1 MNIDKVKVRIRKDSF
16 YICPRLPP
24 TTLLPPLPRVA
35 ELTPSL
41 AFPGFFPLAA
51 ILYLQRTEAVVGI
64 LHTNADMDPTKT

>member
-1 MNIDKVKVRIRKDSF
+1 MQKLDLEKISF

-24 TTLLPPLPRVA
+24 TTLFPPFPRVT

-51 ILYLQRTEAVVGI
+51 ILYLQRIEAVVGI